1 MKTVYAF
8 IAFLAGLF
16 GFLPLPAVP
25 ASTPPPTNA
34 ATLFFE
40 WCVTS
45 LKSDWDL
52 ALMSVNRYCRRQF
65 GVSLPFALGITAEEE
80 TKQVNKTLI
89 DSLEAINKRLGK
101 IDEIEKAIDK
111 NAKDYEAVTK
121 LVAEVQKEL
130 LDFRKQSLQLS
141 TLTQRAA
148 RPGFLSDGAA
158 KFLGGVYLL
167 AAKNQDKTANL
178 RVEVAGKSR
187 EEAIEAKIRECLGLE
202 AKASLTTSD
211 IPIPTQWQ
219 GEVVELVSQFGAAR
233 KYGTVF
239 PLGAGVVK
247 LPKLGTDTA
256 FGLISA
262 SAPVTAKSPTV
273 VFVTFTPEKYGG
285 LVTLP
290 SEIDDDSIVAMGQF
304 LGRYCARQMAK
315 AEDTLFFVGDGTTN
329 GDPEGLILSC
339 ATDSK
344 TVVMAATKNK
354 RSDTT
359 LANLRALRAVV
370 DAAALGTSAY
380 YMHSSFEQHLS
391 GLNTAGDKP
400 YLANGINGA
409 SLDGFPIRFVDVM
422 PVYSVGDT
430 SGLGFILFGDASY
443 QYLGVRKGMEIAT
456 SKEAGF
462 TTDEI
467 LVRALERFTIGKM
480 ATGAMAVLQAGSDS

>member
-1 MKTVYAF
+1 MNS
-8 IAFLAGLF
+8 LAHKLRFNCLSLLF
-16 GFLPLPAVP
+16 ARGFGSAKPVLLWLAAVTLMTAYNLFKSGGVGFAPL
-25 ASTPPPTNA
+25 
-34 ATLFFE
+34 
-40 WCVTS
+40 
-45 LKSDWDL
+45 
-52 ALMSVNRYCRRQF
+52 
-65 GVSLPFALGITAEEE
+65 ALGITMEE
-80 TKQVNKTLI
+80 QMAANQKTNDLLVS
-89 DSLEAINKRLGK
+89 SLEAINKRLGK
-101 IDEIEKAIDK
+101 IDEIEQSIEK
-111 NAKDYEAVTK
+111 NRGDYEAVTK
-121 LVAEVQKEL
+121 LVAEVQKEMIE
-130 LDFRKQSLQLS
+130 FRKLSIAQSQLS
-141 TLTQRAA
+141 QRAPRA
-148 RPGFLSDGAA
+148 GFVSDGAA

-167 AAKNQDKTANL
+167 AARNQDKLGGL
-178 RVEVAGKSR
+178 RVGDVD
-187 EEAIEAKIRECLGLE
+187 AKIRECLGLE

-219 GEVVELVSQFGAAR
+219 GEVVELVSAFGAAR
-233 KYGTVF
+233 KWGTVF

-256 FGLISA
+256 FGLISP
-262 SAPVTAKSPTV
+262 SAGVTAKSPTV

-290 SEIDDDSIVAMGQF
+290 SEIDEDSIVAMGQF

-315 AEDTLFFVGDGTTN
+315 AEDTLFWVGDGSTN

-359 LANLRALRAVV
+359 LANLRAMRAVV

-380 YMHSSFEQHLS
+380 YFHPSFEQHFS

-409 SLDGFPIRFVDVM
+409 SLDGFPIRWVDVL
-422 PVYSVGDT
+422 PVYSTSDT
-430 SGLGFILFGDASY
+430 SGLGFGLFGDASY

-480 ATGAMAVLQAGSDS
+480 ATGAMAVLVAGADS

>member
-1 MKTVYAF
+1 MKS
-8 IAFLAGLF
+8 LAHTLKF
-16 GFLPLPAVP
+16 NP
-25 ASTPPPTNA
+25 ASLLLARGVRGISPLFLWVA
-34 ATLFFE
+34 AITCMVAYNL
-40 WCVTS
+40 
-45 LKSDWDL
+45 LKSGGIGFVPL
-52 ALMSVNRYCRRQF
+52 T
-65 GVSLPFALGITAEEE
+65 LGITAEDE
-80 TKQVNKTLI
+80 TKQINKSLI

-101 IDEIEKAIDK
+101 IDEIEKSIEK
-111 NAKDYEAVTK
+111 NRNDYEAVTK

-130 LDFRKQSLQLS
+130 LDFRKLSLQQS
-141 TLTQRAA
+141 AISQRAPRA
-148 RPGFLSDGAA
+148 GFLSDGAA
-158 KFLGGVYLL
+158 KWLGGVYML
-167 AAKNQDKTANL
+167 AARNQGKIGNVRLSDG
-178 RVEVAGKSR
+178 VE
-187 EEAIEAKIRECLGLE
+187 IEAKIRECLGIE

-247 LPKLGTDTA
+247 LPRLGTDTA

-262 SAPVTAKSPTV
+262 SAGVTAKSPTV

-290 SEIDDDSIVAMGQF
+290 SEIDEDSIVAMGQF
-304 LGRYCARQMAK
+304 LARYISRNMAK
-315 AEDTLFFVGDGTTN
+315 AEDTLFFVGNGTTD
-329 GDPEGLILSC
+329 GDPEGLVLSC

-344 TVVMAATKNK
+344 TVVMANTKNK

-380 YMHSSFEQHLS
+380 YMHPSFEQHLS

-409 SLDGFPIRFVDVM
+409 SLDGFPIRWVDVM
-422 PVYSVGDT
+422 PVYSVTDT

-443 QYLGVRKGMEIAT
+443 QYLGVRKGIEIKT
-456 SKEAGF
+456 STEAGF

-467 LVRALERFTIGKM
+467 LVRGLERFTIGKM
-480 ATGAMAVLQAGSDS
+480 AAGAMAVLVAGADS